1 MENLNDL
8 YKEFMIK
15 ALGENIKVSPSDA
28 EEFFYFCEEKHCIP
42 SRLKELAEKIQKG
55 IDYALK
61 LKNRFYDYAE
71 STVYETA
78 PKSMKEL
85 AEYLLSYED
94 LFEYPRFVEH
104 FKYHCWCRG
113 KYFHDLQVECSL
125 KFVRFWL
132 LEEGLVSGKTFQEL
146 EAMGT
151 EKAIIDELKQIN
163 EKNILCKQSNHW
175 PSPWN

>member
-61 LKNRFYDYAE
+61 LKNRFCDYAE
-71 STVYETA
+71 STVT
-78 PKSMKEL
+78 KL
-85 AEYLLSYED
+85 
-94 LFEYPRFVEH
+94 H
-104 FKYHCWCRG
+104 
-113 KYFHDLQVECSL
+113 Q
-125 KFVRFWL
+125 
-132 LEEGLVSGKTFQEL
+132 
-146 EAMGT
+146 
-151 EKAIIDELKQIN
+151 KA
-163 EKNILCKQSNHW
+163 
-175 PSPWN
+175 

>member
-1 MENLNDL
+1 MENLDDL
-8 YKEFMIK
+8 YKEFIIK
-15 ALGENIKVSPSDA
+15 ALGEDIKVSPSDA
-28 EEFFYFCEEKHCIP
+28 EEFFDFCEEKHCIP
-42 SRLKELAEKIQKG
+42 ARLKELAEKIQKG
-55 IDYALK
+55 IDYAWK

-78 PKSMKEL
+78 PKSMNEL
-85 AEYLLSYED
+85 AQYLLSYED
-94 LFEYPRFVEH
+94 LFEYPRFIEH
-104 FKYHCWCRG
+104 FKYNCLCRG

-132 LEEGLVSGKTFQEL
+132 LEEGLVSEKTFQEL

-163 EKNILCKQSNHW
+163 EKNILCKQSNKW